1 MNRLALLIAHPGEEG
16 DDDYL
21 EVESDIQAWSRHLSS
36 PLGGNWLNSEILI
49 LRSPSVSELGAVL
62 RHRQGLV
69 DYALIVFSGHGAY
82 SETLDDTIL
91 QINSEEELH
100 SKRLHLAKKETIV
113 LDCCRKVI
121 ERLFLKSFVLESL
134 TTSRVEEFPN
144 PQLARIAFDEAV
156 GKCSDQRLILHSCDI
171 DEVAYDDVYGRGGA
185 YTHAL
190 LTAAGRW
197 RPEPELSINQYA
209 SLSAAAAHSRATAEL
224 WKYPQNPARQNP
236 KIGKPRSGPYLP
248 LSVWV

>member
-1 MNRLALLIAHPGEEG
+1 MNRFALLIAHPGEKG
-16 DDDYL
+16 DDDFL
-21 EVESDIQAWSRHLSS
+21 EVESDIQAWTRHLLS
-36 PLGGNWLNSEILI
+36 PLGGNWSENEILI
-49 LRSPSVSELGAVL
+49 LRSPCVADLDAALRRWQGGA
-62 RHRQGLV
+62 

-91 QINSEEELH
+91 QINSKEEYH

-121 ERLFLKSFVLESL
+121 ERLLLKSLVLESL
-134 TTSRVEEFPN
+134 TASQADEFPN
-144 PQLARIAFDEAV
+144 PQLARIAFNRAV
-156 GKCSDQRLILHSCDI
+156 GKCPDQTLILHSCDI
-171 DEVAYDDVYGRGGA
+171 DEFAYDDAYGRGGA

-197 RPEPELSINQYA
+197 RPEAKLATNQYT
-209 SLSAAAAHSRATAEL
+209 SLSAVSAHNRAAADL
-224 WKYPQNPARQNP
+224 LKNPQNRQNP